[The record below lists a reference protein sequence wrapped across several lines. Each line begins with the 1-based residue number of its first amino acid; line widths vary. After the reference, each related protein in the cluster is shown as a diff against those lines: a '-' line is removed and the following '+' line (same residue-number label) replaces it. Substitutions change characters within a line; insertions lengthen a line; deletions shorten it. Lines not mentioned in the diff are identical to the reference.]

1 MSNYDVDERER
12 QERTERFEHAINCMD
27 IAPVSMMAFERVAL
41 ENKVSLKNLLQ
52 TMLLNALDREL
63 SKKQDVQLEF
73 PFVEGRYG

>member
-1 MSNYDVDERER
+1 MTNYDVDERER

-63 SKKQDVQLEF
+63 SRKQDVQLEF